1 MYRPS
6 FLFLSAAS
14 LALVGHHQGVWASD
28 TVEGEQRD
36 LLGGIGISYSN
47 GDKEA
52 SLSFAS
58 GCWNIGGDHGK
69 VGIIACLDR
78 QAATALNTAQRK
90 S

>member
-14 LALVGHHQGVWASD
+14 LALVGVWASD
-28 TVEGEQRD
+28 AAEGERD
-36 LLGGIGISYSN
+36 LFGGIGISYSN

-90 S
+90 F